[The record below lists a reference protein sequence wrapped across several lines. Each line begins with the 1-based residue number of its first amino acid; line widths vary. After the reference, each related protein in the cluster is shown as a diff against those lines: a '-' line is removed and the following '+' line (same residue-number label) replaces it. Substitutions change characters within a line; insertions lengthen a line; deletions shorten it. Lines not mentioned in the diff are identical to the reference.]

1 MTKENLEKVTYP
13 DSPLGE
19 NNILMDLA
27 NEVSNYKENLNLNV
41 DEKPTFTYSSELINE
56 AIENTN
62 KKIDDKQINIIEDF
76 KAIFPLSV
84 TILLFLMILI
94 LVYVSFF

>member
-1 MTKENLEKVTYP
+1 MTQKNIIHPE
-13 DSPLGE
+13 SSIGE
-19 NNILMDLA
+19 NNILMDLV
-27 NEVSNYKENLNLNV
+27 NNVSNYKENLNLNIA
-41 DEKPTFTYSSELINE
+41 EKPTFTYSSELINE
-56 AIENTN
+56 VVSNTN
-62 KKIDDKQINIIEDF
+62 KKINDKQINIIEDF

>member
-1 MTKENLEKVTYP
+1 MTQKNIIHPE
-13 DSPLGE
+13 SSIGE
-19 NNILMDLA
+19 NNILMDLV
-27 NEVSNYKENLNLNV
+27 NNVSNYKENLNLNIA
-41 DEKPTFTYSSELINE
+41 EKPTFTYSSELINE
-56 AIENTN
+56 VVSNTN
-62 KKIDDKQINIIEDF
+62 KQINDKQINIIEDF

>member
-1 MTKENLEKVTYP
+1 MTQKNIIHPE
-13 DSPLGE
+13 SSLGE
-19 NNILMDLA
+19 NNILMDLV
-27 NEVSNYKENLNLNV
+27 NNVSNYKENLNLNIA
-41 DEKPTFTYSSELINE
+41 EKPTFTYSSELINE
-56 AIENTN
+56 VVSNTN
-62 KKIDDKQINIIEDF
+62 KKINDKQINIIEDF